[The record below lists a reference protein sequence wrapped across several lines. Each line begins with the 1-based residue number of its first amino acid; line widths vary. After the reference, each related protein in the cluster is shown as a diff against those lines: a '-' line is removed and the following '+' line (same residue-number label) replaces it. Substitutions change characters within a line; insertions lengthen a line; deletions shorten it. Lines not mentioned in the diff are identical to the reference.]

1 MQIKRKISN
10 DIFSINSNLGFDLI
24 KEIWYISLKYIVII
38 NIKSYNCIFDDISYN
53 LFFNMF

>member
-53 LFFNMF
+53 LFFYMF

>member
-53 LFFNMF
+53 LFLDMF

>member
-10 DIFSINSNLGFDLI
+10 DIFSINSNLEFDLI